1 MPLDERRCIVGVI
14 QIAELQPHS
23 IHADDVLKQLSTSS
37 TGLTREEAAERLE
50 RFGRNTLPR
59 AKPLSIQML
68 FLRQFLSPLIY
79 VLLAAAAVS
88 FFLERMT
95 DAIFILA
102 VLLINAI
109 IGTAQ
114 EYSAER
120 NIESLRDL
128 VRTYARVVR
137 EGESFEVDAEEC
149 VPGDVVLLEEG
160 MKVPA
165 DLRLLETHAL
175 EVDESLLT
183 GESTPVS
190 KDASAL
196 LKWNA
201 ALGDRVN
208 MAFAGTI
215 VTRGRGRGVVVATG
229 RETELGRLAGSLTDV
244 ESAKPP
250 LTRRMEVFSA
260 NIAKAVLIAVILI
273 IAIEVRRGMDAAQ
286 VFVQSVALAVSAIP
300 EGLPVALTVVLA
312 VAVNR
317 MARRN
322 VIVRRMVA
330 VETLGSCDFI
340 ASDKTGTLTMNELT
354 ARLVAIPGHGFME
367 VTGEGISPEGE
378 IRTAHGKPTEQEEHI
393 IKRVVT
399 AAALCN
405 EAFFGMRDGR
415 WVHHGDT
422 VDVALLV
429 MAHKVGVRQ
438 ADITARYPM
447 IAQIPFASE
456 RKFAATLN
464 RVDGRLHAFVK
475 GAPETLLEMC
485 SSMVTIDGEAPL
497 ERDAI
502 ERCASDMANN
512 GYRVLAIAD
521 GALESDEDFSD
532 RRLKGLTFLGLIGMI
547 DPLRPEAK
555 PAVARCRKAGIEVA
569 MVTGDHPITA
579 LAIARELGM
588 AQGMDEV
595 VTGPELRKAELI
607 GKDAFDDLVRRAR
620 VFARVEPRQKL
631 DIIQSL
637 IRLGR
642 TVAVTG
648 DGANDAPAMRAA
660 HVGVAM
666 GKSGTDIAKESAEL
680 VITDDNFASIVAGVE
695 EGRVAYSNVRKVI
708 FLLVSTGAAE
718 IVLFFLALFAAVPLP
733 LLAVQLLW
741 LNLVT
746 NGIQHIGLALEPAE
760 GDEMRRPP
768 RPQREGIFNRIMIER
783 LLLSSI
789 VMGGVAFGLY
799 KYLLG
804 TGSSLDEAR
813 NSTMLLM
820 VLFENI
826 QVFNSRSELR
836 SAFSLSPTR
845 NPTLFF
851 GTLGAQLVHIAA
863 MYTPWLS
870 GVLNIGPV
878 SLEHWARLLALALS
892 ILIAMEAYKL
902 VRRRMSGNS
911 HVSVT
916 EPLD

>member
-1 MPLDERRCIVGVI
+1 MGVI
-14 QIAELQPHS
+14 KIAELQPHS
-23 IHADDVLKQLSTSS
+23 RHADEVLHELNTSV
-37 TGLTREEAAERLE
+37 TGLSREEAAERLV

-88 FFLERMT
+88 FILEKMT
-95 DAIFILA
+95 DAAFILA

-137 EGESFEVDAEEC
+137 EGESIEMDAEEC

-175 EVDESLLT
+175 EVDEALLT

-190 KDASAL
+190 KDASAV

-250 LTRRMEVFSA
+250 LTRRMEVFSG
-260 NIAKAVLIAVILI
+260 NIAKAVLIAVLLI
-273 IAIEVRRGMDAAQ
+273 IAIEVRRGADFAQ

-322 VIVRRMVA
+322 VIVRRMIA

-354 ARLVAIPGHGFME
+354 ARLIAVPGYGYME

-378 IRTAHGKPTEQEEHI
+378 IRTAHGKPTEEEDLL
-393 IKRVVT
+393 IKRIVT

-415 WVHHGDT
+415 WIHHGDT

-438 ADITARYPM
+438 ADIASKYPLVT
-447 IAQIPFASE
+447 QIPFASE

-464 RVDGRLHAFVK
+464 RADGRLLAFVK

-485 SSMVTIDGEAPL
+485 DRMVTIDGEAPL
-497 ERDAI
+497 DRDAI

-512 GYRVLAIAD
+512 GYRVLAVAD
-521 GALESDEDFSD
+521 GLLESDDEFSD
-532 RRLKGLTFLGLIGMI
+532 KRLRGLTFLGLIGMI

-555 PAVARCRKAGIEVA
+555 PAVTRCRKAGIQVA

-579 LAIARELGM
+579 LAIARELEM
-588 AQGMDEV
+588 ARSMDEV
-595 VTGPELRKAELI
+595 ITGPELKKAELI
-607 GKDAFDDLVRRAR
+607 GEDAFDELVRRAR

-637 IRLGR
+637 IRLGH

-666 GKSGTDIAKESAEL
+666 GKSGTDIAKESAEI

-760 GDEMRRPP
+760 GDEMKRPP
-768 RPQREGIFNRIMIER
+768 RPQREGIFNRMMIER
-783 LLLSSI
+783 ILLSSI
-789 VMGGVAFGLY
+789 VMGGIAFMLY
-799 KYLLG
+799 RHMLT
-804 TGSSLDEAR
+804 TGSSLYEAR
-813 NSTMLLM
+813 NSIMLLM

-836 SAFSLSPTR
+836 SAFSLSPLR
-845 NPTLFF
+845 NPILFF
-851 GTLGAQLVHIAA
+851 GTIGAQMVHIIA

-870 GVLNIGPV
+870 NVLNIGPV
-878 SLEHWARLLALALS
+878 SPEHWARLLALALT
-892 ILIAMEAYKL
+892 ILVTMEAYKM
-902 VRRRMSGNS
+902 VRRRIA
-911 HVSVT
+911 VS
-916 EPLD
+916 

>member
-1 MPLDERRCIVGVI
+1 MPVNRRRCFVGVL
-14 QIAELQPHS
+14 QIAEMQPHS
-23 IHADDVLKQLSTSS
+23 RSADDLLHELNTSA
-37 TGLTREEAAERLE
+37 TGLSRDEAAERLE

-59 AKPLSIQML
+59 AKPLRIHTL

-88 FFLERMT
+88 FFLERTT
-95 DAIFILA
+95 DALFILA
-102 VLLINAI
+102 VLLINAV

-120 NIESLRDL
+120 NLESLRNL

-137 EGESFEVDAEEC
+137 DGESFEVDAEEC
-149 VPGDVVLLEEG
+149 VPGDIVLLEEG

-165 DLRLLETHAL
+165 DLRLLESHAL

-183 GESTPVS
+183 GESAPVS
-190 KDASAL
+190 KDASAI
-196 LKWNA
+196 LKWST

-229 RETELGRLAGSLTDV
+229 TETELGRLAGSLTDV

-260 NIAKAVLIAVILI
+260 NIARAVLIAVVLI

-354 ARLVAIPGHGFME
+354 ARLISIPGHGYME
-367 VTGEGISPEGE
+367 ITGEGISPDGE
-378 IRTAHGKPTEQEEHI
+378 IRTAHGRPTEQEEALLR
-393 IKRVVT
+393 RVAT
-399 AAALCN
+399 ASALCN
-405 EAFFGMRDGR
+405 EAFFGIRDGR

-438 ADITARYPM
+438 AEVTSRYPM
-447 IAQIPFASE
+447 VAQIPFASE

-464 RVDGRLHAFVK
+464 RVDGSLHAFVK
-475 GAPETLLEMC
+475 GAPETVLEMC
-485 SSMVTIDGEAPL
+485 DRMVTIDGDAPL
-497 ERDAI
+497 DRDAI
-502 ERCASDMANN
+502 ERCASDMAND

-521 GALESDEDFSD
+521 GVLESDEEFSGKQ
-532 RRLKGLTFLGLIGMI
+532 LGGLTFLGMIGMI

-555 PAVARCRKAGIEVA
+555 PAVTRCRKAGIQVA

-588 AQGMDEV
+588 ARSIEEV

-607 GKDAFDDLVRRAR
+607 GEGAFDDLVRRAR

-637 IRLGR
+637 IRIGH

-666 GKSGTDIAKESAEL
+666 GKSGTDIARESAEL
-680 VITDDNFASIVAGVE
+680 IITDDNFASIVAGVE

-718 IVLFFLALFAAVPLP
+718 IVLFFLALFAALPLP

-760 GDEMRRPP
+760 GDEMKRPP
-768 RPQREGIFNRIMIER
+768 RPRREGIFNRIMIER
-783 LLLSSI
+783 IALSSI
-789 VMGGVAFGLY
+789 IMGGVAFGLY
-799 KYLLG
+799 SHLLN
-804 TGSSLDEAR
+804 TGSSLEDAR

-826 QVFNSRSELR
+826 QAFNSRSELR
-836 SAFSLSPTR
+836 SAFSLSPLR
-845 NPTLFF
+845 NPVLVL
-851 GTLGAQLVHIAA
+851 GTLGAQMVHILA
-863 MYTPWLS
+863 MYTPWLG

-878 SLEHWARLLALALS
+878 SLEHWARLLALALAV
-892 ILIAMEAYKL
+892 LIAMEAYKM
-902 VRRRMSGNS
+902 VRRRTSRA
-911 HVSVT
+911 
-916 EPLD
+916 

>member
-1 MPLDERRCIVGVI
+1 MGVI
-14 QIAELQPHS
+14 RIADLQPHS
-23 IHADDVLKQLSTSS
+23 RHADDVLKELNTSP
-37 TGLTREEAAERLE
+37 TGLTRLEAAERLE
-50 RFGRNTLPR
+50 RFGRNMLPR

-95 DAIFILA
+95 DALFILA

-109 IGTAQ
+109 IGTVQ

-120 NIESLRDL
+120 NLESLREL

-149 VPGDVVLLEEG
+149 VPGDIVLLEEG

-196 LKWNA
+196 LNWNA
-201 ALGDRVN
+201 AVGDRVN

-229 RETELGRLAGSLTDV
+229 RETELGRLAGSMTDV

-260 NIAKAVLIAVILI
+260 NIARAVMMAVILI
-273 IAIEVRRGMDAAQ
+273 IAIEVRRGMDAAE

-354 ARLVAIPGHGFME
+354 ARLIAIPGHGFME

-378 IRTAHGKPTEQEEHI
+378 IRTVHGKPTEQEERI

-415 WVHHGDT
+415 WVQHGDT

-438 ADITARYPM
+438 AEITANYPM

-485 SSMVTIDGEAPL
+485 SSMVTIDGEASL

-521 GALESDEDFSD
+521 GAIESDEEFSD
-532 RRLKGLTFLGLIGMI
+532 KQLVGLTFLGLIGMI

-555 PAVARCRKAGIEVA
+555 PAVTRCRKAGIQVA

-588 AQGMDEV
+588 AQSMDDV
-595 VTGPELRKAELI
+595 VTGPELRKAEVI
-607 GKDAFDDLVRRAR
+607 GKGAFDDLVRRAR

-637 IRLGR
+637 IRLGH

-666 GKSGTDIAKESAEL
+666 GKSGTDIARESAEL

-768 RPQREGIFNRIMIER
+768 RPQHEGIFNRIMMER
-783 LLLSSI
+783 ILLSSI
-789 VMGGVAFGLY
+789 VMGGIAFGLY
-799 KYLLG
+799 KYLLS

-845 NPTLFF
+845 NPILFF
-851 GTLGAQLVHIAA
+851 GTLGAQLVHITA

-878 SLEHWARLLALALS
+878 SLEHWGRLLTLALS
-892 ILIAMEAYKL
+892 ILISMEAYKL
-902 VRRRMSGNS
+902 VRRRMVRNLQSS
-911 HVSVT
+911 
-916 EPLD
+916 

>member
-1 MPLDERRCIVGVI
+1 MPVNRRRCFVGVL
-14 QIAELQPHS
+14 QIAEMQPHS
-23 IHADDVLKQLSTSS
+23 RSADDLLHELNTSA
-37 TGLTREEAAERLE
+37 TGLSRDEAAERLE

-59 AKPLSIQML
+59 AKPLRIHTL

-88 FFLERMT
+88 FFLERTT
-95 DAIFILA
+95 DALFILA
-102 VLLINAI
+102 VLLINAV

-120 NIESLRDL
+120 NLESLRNL

-137 EGESFEVDAEEC
+137 DGESFEVDAEEC
-149 VPGDVVLLEEG
+149 VPGDIVLLEEG

-165 DLRLLETHAL
+165 DLRLLEAHAL

-190 KDASAL
+190 KDASAI
-196 LKWNA
+196 LKWST

-229 RETELGRLAGSLTDV
+229 TETELGRLAGSLTDV

-260 NIAKAVLIAVILI
+260 NIARAVLIAVVLI

-300 EGLPVALTVVLA
+300 EGLPVAFTVVLA

-354 ARLVAIPGHGFME
+354 ARLISIPGHGYME
-367 VTGEGISPEGE
+367 ITGEGISPDGE
-378 IRTAHGKPTEQEEHI
+378 IRTAHGRPTEQEEALLR
-393 IKRVVT
+393 RVAT
-399 AAALCN
+399 ASALCN
-405 EAFFGMRDGR
+405 EAFFGIRDGR

-438 ADITARYPM
+438 AEVTSRYPM
-447 IAQIPFASE
+447 VAQIPFASE

-464 RVDGRLHAFVK
+464 RVDGSLHAFVK
-475 GAPETLLEMC
+475 GAPETVLEMC
-485 SSMVTIDGEAPL
+485 DRMVTIDGDAPL
-497 ERDAI
+497 DRDAI
-502 ERCASDMANN
+502 ERCASDMAND

-521 GALESDEDFSD
+521 GVLESDEEFSD
-532 RRLKGLTFLGLIGMI
+532 KQLRGLTFLGMIGMI

-555 PAVARCRKAGIEVA
+555 PAVTRCRKAGIQVA

-588 AQGMDEV
+588 ARSIEEV

-607 GKDAFDDLVRRAR
+607 GEGAFDDLVRRAR

-637 IRLGR
+637 IRIGH

-666 GKSGTDIAKESAEL
+666 GKSGTDIARESAEL
-680 VITDDNFASIVAGVE
+680 IITDDNFASIVAGVE

-718 IVLFFLALFAAVPLP
+718 IVLFFLALFAALPLP

-760 GDEMRRPP
+760 GDEMKRPP
-768 RPQREGIFNRIMIER
+768 RPRREGIFNRIMIER
-783 LLLSSI
+783 IALSSI
-789 VMGGVAFGLY
+789 IMGGVAFGLY
-799 KYLLG
+799 SHLLN
-804 TGSSLDEAR
+804 TGSSLEDAR

-836 SAFSLSPTR
+836 SAFSLSPLR
-845 NPTLFF
+845 NPVLVL
-851 GTLGAQLVHIAA
+851 GTLGAQMVHVLA
-863 MYTPWLS
+863 MYTPWLG

-878 SLEHWARLLALALS
+878 SLEHWARLLALALAV
-892 ILIAMEAYKL
+892 LIAMEAYKM
-902 VRRRMSGNS
+902 VRRRTAGA
-911 HVSVT
+911 
-916 EPLD
+916 

>member
-1 MPLDERRCIVGVI
+1 MGVI

-23 IHADDVLKQLSTSS
+23 RHPDDVLRELNTSL
-37 TGLTREEAAERLE
+37 TGLSRDEAAERLE

-120 NIESLRDL
+120 NIESLRDM

-149 VPGDVVLLEEG
+149 VPGDIVLLEEG

-165 DLRLLETHAL
+165 DLRLIETHAL

-196 LKWNA
+196 LKWNVA
-201 ALGDRVN
+201 VGDRVN

-250 LTRRMEVFSA
+250 LTRRMEVFSG
-260 NIAKAVLIAVILI
+260 NIAKAVLLAVILI
-273 IAIEVRRGMDAAQ
+273 IAVEFRRGMDLSQ

-300 EGLPVALTVVLA
+300 EGLPVAMTVVLA

-354 ARLVAIPGHGFME
+354 ARLISVPGHGYME
-367 VTGEGISPEGE
+367 VTGEGISPDGE
-378 IRTAHGKPTEQEEHI
+378 IRTAHGKPTEQEEHF

-405 EAFFGMRDGR
+405 EAFLGMRDGR

-429 MAHKVGVRQ
+429 MAHKVGVRR
-438 ADITARYPM
+438 ADITAKYPM
-447 IAQIPFASE
+447 IAQIPFTSE

-464 RVDGRLHAFVK
+464 RVEGRLHAFVK

-485 SSMVTIDGEAPL
+485 SRMVTIDGEAPL
-497 ERDAI
+497 DRDEI

-521 GALESDEDFSD
+521 GVLESDEEFSD
-532 RRLKGLTFLGLIGMI
+532 KLLRGLTFLGLIGMI

-555 PAVARCRKAGIEVA
+555 PAVARCRKAGIQVA

-588 AQGMDEV
+588 AHSMEEV

-637 IRLGR
+637 IRLGH

-648 DGANDAPAMRAA
+648 DGANDAPAMRAS

-666 GKSGTDIAKESAEL
+666 GKSGTDISKESAEL

-760 GDEMRRPP
+760 GDEMMRPP
-768 RPQREGIFNRIMIER
+768 RPHKEGIFNSIMIER
-783 LLLSSI
+783 ILLSSI
-789 VMGGVAFGLY
+789 VMGGIAFGLY
-799 KYLLG
+799 RYLLS
-804 TGSSLDEAR
+804 TGSSLDDAR

-836 SAFSLSPTR
+836 SAFGLSPMR
-845 NPTLFF
+845 NPILFF
-851 GTLGAQLVHIAA
+851 GTLGAQLVHITA
-863 MYTPWLS
+863 MYTPWIS

-878 SLEHWARLLALALS
+878 SLEHWARLLALALL

-902 VRRRMSGNS
+902 VRRRMARNLQSS
-911 HVSVT
+911 T
-916 EPLD
+916 TTA